1 MDEIL
6 LIMILLFFGQTLGAL
21 VGLIKKPGKN
31 MMEYSLAF
39 AAAMMCGISFFQ
51 LIPEAIKIA
60 PVQFMIIGIIIGILL
75 ILLIERILPHV
86 HPELCNKLHFNH
98 LKCVVMLITGMSLHN
113 IIEGLAVGVSF
124 VLSPALGSIIAL
136 AIAAQD
142 IPENIAAIMPTYAL
156 TKNKL
161 KAFGILC
168 LTTLFELAGFV
179 IGYFFLK
186 NLGNEYIGIALG
198 AAAGIMIFIS
208 THELIPG
215 AEMKK
220 DTRKKLIIMILGLI
234 TVILFGIFFKA

>member
-6 LIMILLFFGQTLGAL
+6 LVMVLLFVGQTLGAL
-21 VGLIKKPGKN
+21 VGLIKKPGRN

-39 AAAMMCGISFFQ
+39 AAAMMCGVSFFQ
-51 LIPEAIKIA
+51 LIPEAIKESSFC
-60 PVQFMIIGIIIGILL
+60 FMAIGFVLGIIII
-75 ILLIERILPHV
+75 IIVEKVLPHV

-113 IIEGLAVGVSF
+113 IIEGLAVGISF
-124 VLSPALGSIIAL
+124 VLNPALGGVIAL

-161 KAFGILC
+161 KAFGIIC
-168 LTTLFELAGFV
+168 LTTLFEMLGFV
-179 IGYFFLK
+179 LGYFLLK
-186 NLGNEYIGIALG
+186 NLGVEYIGMALG
-198 AAAGIMIFIS
+198 SAAGIMIFIS
-208 THELIPG
+208 IHELIPG

-220 DTRKKLIIMILGLI
+220 DTRKKLAVIIFGLV
-234 TVILFGIFFKA
+234 TVVLLALFFKG